1 MRCSAKLYLNSIK
14 WVYFIKGR
22 KKKTAKNGCFF
33 EIY

>member
-1 MRCSAKLYLNSIK
+1 MRRGAKSDLNSIK

-22 KKKTAKNGCFF
+22 KKKTAKNGCFC